1 MNATNVDYYI
11 VGFKSDGSRA
21 AGKICMFDP
30 IKHQDKLEAE
40 AEKMKADNSDIVT
53 VKAVTT
59 EDYMNLLGN
68 NEDGKEYI
76 LSGDTFLPKPDPVI
90 TDEEK
95 KAAQKAALQSTYESD
110 KATLEQYYLSA
121 LASGDT
127 DTQSEIQ
134 SEIAELDARF
144 DADIKALD

>member
-30 IKHQDKLEAE
+30 VKHPDKLEGE
-40 AEKMKADNSDIVT
+40 AEKMKADNADIVT

-68 NEDGKEYI
+68 NTNGKEYI
-76 LSGDTFLPKPDPVI
+76 LSGETFVPKPDYVP
-90 TDEEK
+90 TEAEEK
-95 KAAQKAALQSTYESD
+95 QAAIATIKAKYQPTLDSLVDARVKAAMLGADTTKIDSQYKTTLSSMAA
-110 KATLEQYYLSA
+110 
-121 LASGDT
+121 
-127 DTQSEIQ
+127 EI
-134 SEIAELDARF
+134 
-144 DADIKALD
+144 KGV

>member
-30 IKHQDKLEAE
+30 IKHPDNLKAE
-40 AEKMKADNSDIVT
+40 AEKMKADNADIVT

-68 NEDGKEYI
+68 NTNGKEYI
-76 LSGDTFLPKPDPVI
+76 LSGETFVPKPDYVP
-90 TDEEK
+90 TEAEEK
-95 KAAQKAALQSTYESD
+95 QAAIATIKAKYQPTLDSLVDARV
-110 KATLEQYYLSA
+110 KATMLGADTTKIDSQYKTT
-121 LASGDT
+121 LANMAT
-127 DTQSEIQ
+127 EIKN
-134 SEIAELDARF
+134 A
-144 DADIKALD
+144 

>member
-30 IKHQDKLEAE
+30 IKHPDKLKAE
-40 AEKMKADNSDIVT
+40 AEKMKADNADIVT

-68 NEDGKEYI
+68 NTNGKEYI
-76 LSGDTFLPKPDPVI
+76 LSGETFVPKPDYVP
-90 TDEEK
+90 TEAEEK
-95 KAAQKAALQSTYESD
+95 QAAIATIKAKYQPTLDSLVDARVKAAMLGADTTKIDSQYKTTLANM
-110 KATLEQYYLSA
+110 AT
-121 LASGDT
+121 
-127 DTQSEIQ
+127 EIKN
-134 SEIAELDARF
+134 A
-144 DADIKALD
+144 

>member
-30 IKHQDKLEAE
+30 IKHPDKLEAE
-40 AEKMKADNSDIVT
+40 AAKMKADNADIVT

-68 NEDGKEYI
+68 NTNGKEYI
-76 LSGDTFLPKPDPVI
+76 LSGETFVPKPDYVPNEA
-90 TDEEK
+90 EEK
-95 KAAQKAALQSTYESD
+95 QAAIATIKAKYQPTLDSLVDARVKAAMLGADTTKIDSQYKT
-110 KATLEQYYLSA
+110 TLSNMTA
-121 LASGDT
+121 
-127 DTQSEIQ
+127 EI
-134 SEIAELDARF
+134 
-144 DADIKALD
+144 KNT

>member
-30 IKHQDKLEAE
+30 IKHPDKLKAE
-40 AEKMKADNSDIVT
+40 AEKMKADNADIVT

-68 NEDGKEYI
+68 NTNGKEYI
-76 LSGDTFLPKPDPVI
+76 LSGETFVPKPDYVP
-90 TDEEK
+90 TEAEEK
-95 KAAQKAALQSTYESD
+95 QAAIATIKAKYQQTLDSLVDARVKAAMLGADTAKIDSQYKTTLSSMAA
-110 KATLEQYYLSA
+110 
-121 LASGDT
+121 
-127 DTQSEIQ
+127 EI
-134 SEIAELDARF
+134 
-144 DADIKALD
+144 KGV

>member
-30 IKHQDKLEAE
+30 IKHPDKLKAE
-40 AEKMKADNSDIVT
+40 AEKMKADNADIVT

-68 NEDGKEYI
+68 NTNGKEYI
-76 LSGDTFLPKPDPVI
+76 LSGETFVPKPDYVP
-90 TDEEK
+90 TEAEEK
-95 KAAQKAALQSTYESD
+95 QAAIATIKAKYQPTLDSLVDARVKAAMLGADTTKIDSQYKT
-110 KATLEQYYLSA
+110 TLSNMTA
-121 LASGDT
+121 
-127 DTQSEIQ
+127 EIKN
-134 SEIAELDARF
+134 A
-144 DADIKALD
+144 

>member
-30 IKHQDKLEAE
+30 IKHPDKLKAE
-40 AEKMKADNSDIVT
+40 AEKMKADNADIVT
-53 VKAVTT
+53 VKAATT
-59 EDYMNLLGN
+59 ADYMNLLGN

-76 LSGDTFLPKPDPVI
+76 LSGDTFVPKPDPVI

-134 SEIAELDARF
+134 SEIAELDAQF